1 MEPTRL
7 GDRTVRFDDP
17 KVLADLFGSHDD
29 HLKIVEKSLGVRIL
43 PKGNVLTM
51 TGDTL
56 QVELATKVLSGLYRV
71 LLKGIPITSNDV
83 VAAAKIVRSDRN
95 AEVASVFE
103 DVVFKSSR
111 NKIITPKSVAQK
123 KYLDAIRDFD
133 ITFGVGPAGTGK
145 TFLAMAMAVGFLLR
159 KEVKRIVLA
168 RPAVEAGEK
177 LGFLP
182 GDMAEKVNPYLRP
195 LHDALYTML
204 EYEQAEKMMERGVI
218 EVAPLAFMRGRTLN
232 DSFVILDEAQN
243 TTSEQM
249 KMFLTRIGFGSKT
262 VVTGDITQTDLP
274 SGRISGMNEA
284 LSLLRGVDGI
294 QFCWF
299 TEIDVVRHPIE
310 QEIIKAYERYEKRSQ
325 E

>member
-1 MEPTRL
+1 
-7 GDRTVRFDDP
+7 
-17 KVLADLFGSHDD
+17 
-29 HLKIVEKSLGVRIL
+29 VEKSLGVRIL
-43 PKGNVLTM
+43 PKGNVLTV

-56 QVELATKVLSGLYRV
+56 QVELATKVLTGLYRV
-71 LLKGIPITSNDV
+71 LLKGIPIMSNDV
-83 VAAAKIVRSDRN
+83 VAAVRIVRSDRN
-95 AEVASVFE
+95 AEVATVFE
-103 DVVFKSSR
+103 DVVFRSSR

-133 ITFGVGPAGTGK
+133 IVFGVGPAGTGK

-249 KMFLTRIGFGSKT
+249 KMFLTRIGFGTKT

-284 LSLLRGVDGI
+284 LSLLKGVEGI

-299 TEIDVVRHPIE
+299 TEIDVVRHPIV

-325 E
+325 K